1 VIHGTRPV
9 FARYLIY
16 ITATRTKPNQM
27 TIHTQ
32 WMSILRENAV
42 DAFHTS
48 LPETAQA
55 SFIDG
60 QIKLM
65 KGDSIQT
72 WSHFLYSQFTSVIMR
87 HFLEFGCKTV
97 VLAFDDKRFVP
108 KAKAITQL
116 KRRANVQ
123 IIDFTEHD
131 MLPNDVPLEWKE
143 AIMNANFKNRVVEYV
158 CVNIPRLIDPPPNCT
173 LIVDFQTVTR
183 YDYGD
188 RTQDPVVT
196 EEETTEIGEADIKV
210 THWMQELQ
218 LPMLIDATDGDYI
231 PIALG
236 LKTAGY
242 DQPISI
248 LKGHKAD
255 VLEFISINALHAFLC
270 KSFHRAARG
279 RDLGPHWETKLFITL
294 LGLAG
299 TDFSRNLPLVSPA
312 KMWAALPLVVQTF
325 AMDGAT
331 TLDAKRSKRLV
342 ELLYAETFPKHIDAY
357 ERSMSIW
364 HQAQLSKLGVRNKGL
379 IPTDARIRCTIRNLN
394 FLMAYWLDF
403 QAPSNIEAYGFRYG
417 STGTIEWDD

>member
-1 VIHGTRPV
+1 M
-9 FARYLIY
+9 
-16 ITATRTKPNQM
+16 N
-27 TIHTQ
+27 
-32 WMSILRENAV
+32 ILRENAV

-48 LPETAQA
+48 LPETAEA

-65 KGDSIQT
+65 KGDSIQS

-123 IIDFTEHD
+123 IIEFSENDI
-131 MLPNDVPLEWKE
+131 LPNDIPVEWKE

-158 CVNIPRLIDPPPNCT
+158 CVNIPRLIDPPPHST

-188 RTQDPVVT
+188 RTQDPVIT
-196 EEETTEIGEADIKV
+196 EETTTKIGEADIKF
-210 THWMQELQ
+210 THWMQELRA
-218 LPMLIDATDGDYI
+218 PMLIDATDGDYI

-236 LKTAGY
+236 LKTAGF

-248 LKGHKAD
+248 LKGHKGA
-255 VLEFISINALHAFLC
+255 VLEFISINALHDFLC
-270 KSFHRAARG
+270 KNFHRAARG

-312 KMWAALPLVVQTF
+312 KMWTALPLVVQSF
-325 AMDGAT
+325 AMNGPT
-331 TLDAKRSKRLV
+331 TLDSKRSKRLI
-342 ELLYAETFPKHIDAY
+342 ELLYAETFPKHIDAF

-364 HQAQLSKLGVRNKGL
+364 HQAQLSKLGARNKGL
-379 IPTDARIRCTIRNLN
+379 IPTDARIKCTIRNLN
-394 FLMAYWLDF
+394 FLMAYWLNF
-403 QAPSNIEAYGFRYG
+403 EAPTDIEAYGFRHG
-417 STGTIEWDD
+417 PTGLIEWDD

>member
-1 VIHGTRPV
+1 
-9 FARYLIY
+9 
-16 ITATRTKPNQM
+16 M

-32 WMSILRENAV
+32 WMHILRENAT

-65 KGDSIQT
+65 KGDSIQS
-72 WSHFLYSQFTSVIMR
+72 WSHFLYSQFTSVIKR
-87 HFLEFGCKTV
+87 HFLEYGCKTV

-108 KAKAITQL
+108 RAKAITQL

-123 IIDFTEHD
+123 IIEFGEND
-131 MLPNDVPLEWKE
+131 MLPNNIPTEWKE
-143 AIMNANFKNRVVEYV
+143 AIMNSNFKHRVVEYV

-196 EEETTEIGEADIKV
+196 EEITTKIGEADIKF

-248 LKGHKAD
+248 LKGHKGD
-255 VLEFISINALHAFLC
+255 VLEFISINALHGFLC
-270 KSFHRAARG
+270 KNFHRAARG

-325 AMDGAT
+325 AMDGPT
-331 TLDAKRSKRLV
+331 TLDAKRSKRLI

-364 HQAQLSKLGVRNKGL
+364 HQAQLSKLGARNKGL
-379 IPTDARIRCTIRNLN
+379 IPTDARIKCTIRNLN